1 MKLLSAIALLI
12 LSSLFS
18 LDDPPITEILPVQKS
33 PSEINWLTWD
43 EAVQL
48 SEKGKKKIFLDVYT
62 EWCRWCERMDTTTF
76 KDPGVVEYINAN
88 FYPVRFDAEYKEDIR
103 YKDEV
108 FKFVK
113 NGKRGYHQLA
123 EKWLKGRLSYPTLV
137 FMDENQDV
145 IQSIVGF
152 KNTEKFRLIATYF
165 GSNEYRV
172 TPWSTYC
179 RNYEDEKQAVEN
191 FPSKN

>member
-1 MKLLSAIALLI
+1 MKFLSAIALLF

-18 LDDPPITEILPVQKS
+18 LNDQQDTDNYPVQQ
-33 PSEINWLTWD
+33 PASEINWLTWD

-48 SEKGKKKIFLDVYT
+48 SEKQKKKIFLDVYT

-76 KDPGVVEYINAN
+76 QDPDIVEYINKN

-103 YKDEV
+103 YQGEV
-108 FKFVK
+108 YKYVR

-137 FMDENQDV
+137 FMDEDQRV

-152 KNTEKFRLIATYF
+152 KSSEKFKLIATYF

-179 RNYEDEKQAVEN
+179 RNYENEKQAIEVGRN
-191 FPSKN
+191 

>member
-1 MKLLSAIALLI
+1 MKFLSAIALLF
-12 LSSLFS
+12 LSSLLS
-18 LDDPPITEILPVQKS
+18 LNDPEVSDTVPVQRS
-33 PSEINWLTWD
+33 AGEINWLTWE

-48 SEKGKKKIFLDVYT
+48 SEKEKKKIFLDVYT

-76 KDPGVVEYINAN
+76 RDPDVVNYINKN
-88 FYPVRFDAEYKEDIR
+88 FYPVRFDAEHKDDIR
-103 YKDEV
+103 YQDEV
-108 FKFVK
+108 YKYVK

-137 FMDENQDV
+137 FMDEDQKV
-145 IQSIVGF
+145 IQAIVGY
-152 KNTEKFRLIATYF
+152 KNTEKFKLIANYF

-179 RNYEDEKQAVEN
+179 RTHEEEKQIFEQGN
-191 FPSKN
+191 N